1 MKSWDKFLLTN
12 YQTLWDTN
20 YISAAV
26 NSLKRGGEEY
36 FSKYFQII
44 FQCCCKSLMR
54 RGGGELIYFFLAP
67 FHNQL
72 KRQRGGDLFQ
82 RRSMQKKGENHGIS
96 RQSKAS
102 GWWNLLHFFGRVQIA
117 LVLSILLIKNYG
129 GYGDEENIEYMMIC
143 RISFQICFEHQLKRL
158 GFKIYLQKLVLA
170 IWEFHLIQTAR
181 MKDIAS
187 PSKDSHQ
194 DSSKL
199 LFIFKWKIWRTLL
212 IDQFVS

>member
-1 MKSWDKFLLTN
+1 MESLDKAKQVVGETYYIFLE
-12 YQTLWDTN
+12 
-20 YISAAV
+20 V
-26 NSLKRGGEEY
+26 K
-36 FSKYFQII
+36 
-44 FQCCCKSLMR
+44 
-54 RGGGELIYFFLAP
+54 
-67 FHNQL
+67 
-72 KRQRGGDLFQ
+72 
-82 RRSMQKKGENHGIS
+82 
-96 RQSKAS
+96 
-102 GWWNLLHFFGRVQIA
+102 IA

-194 DSSKL
+194 VAFHLQMTNLKNFAD
-199 LFIFKWKIWRTLL
+199 
-212 IDQFVS
+212 